1 MRFPLSETSMKW
13 APIYIP
19 LVFGLVWIYNSYK
32 LGRLNQIHMKKKILL
47 TVAFVISLL
56 PMLLNQYGGRKGV
69 QEITGLINLLNP
81 IGLAAAASFLVGVW
95 APFRK
100 KIVNTV
106 LGAVGCIGMVIS
118 EVYKFFTWH
127 ALTITGEISLQHSIR
142 FAFPEFYVGLCV
154 SLAMVV
160 VYFVITLKVKE

>member
-1 MRFPLSETSMKW
+1 MRFPLSETSAKW

-19 LVFGLVWIYNSYK
+19 LVFGLVWLYNAYK
-32 LGRLNQIHMKKKILL
+32 LGRLKQIYKNKKLIL
-47 TVAFVISLL
+47 TAAFVISLL

-81 IGLAAAASFLVGVW
+81 IGLTAAVTYFVGVW
-95 APFRK
+95 APFREK
-100 KIVNTV
+100 NLNTI
-106 LGAVGCIGMVIS
+106 LGAAGCIGVVVS

-160 VYFVITLKVKE
+160 LYFVISLKAKE